1 MKILFLTHSFNSL
14 AQRLYIELVR
24 RGHEVSIEF
33 DINDAVTAQAV
44 ELYRPDLIVAPFLK
58 RAIPEAVWRNHVCF
72 VVHPGI
78 VGDRGPSALDWA
90 IMRNCAEWGVTV
102 LQASGEM
109 DGGDIWAAET
119 FPMRLAKKSSLYRNE
134 VIEAAVRAVLAAVER
149 FRNQNYSSEQ
159 AQYNLS
165 NPVRPELVEGHVLTA
180 QVVRQAHHERP
191 NEQSGFK
198 PQPLD
203 YTRPEVLGRL
213 HAPIRQAER
222 AIDWNRD
229 DTRTVLKKIHAAD
242 GFPGVLD
249 TLCGESYYLFDA
261 CAEDTLRG
269 GQLGEIIAQRN
280 GAICRATLDGAV
292 WIGHLKRKGEGE
304 LAFNPNCPLESFTPI
319 PPPPPPEPTPIL
331 TFPLKGK
338 GRSLS
343 LPPEGESWREGR
355 KGGEDV
361 AAPAFHPPIQG
372 EGRGGDGV
380 NTPNGLF
387 AFKLPATLALG
398 AHLASVPEVPLD
410 PFSPCAGETYR
421 DIWFE
426 QKNNVGYLHFDFY
439 NGAMSSEQCDR
450 LREAYLAATQRDVRV
465 IVLMGGADFWSNG
478 IHLNCIEAA
487 ASPADESWRNINAM
501 NDLTRA
507 IATTGSQLT
516 IAALQGNAGAGG
528 VFLSLAADIVH
539 AREGVV
545 FNPHYKG
552 MGNLYGSEYWTY
564 LLPRRVGEARVA
576 ALTQNRLPVGAAEAR
591 EMGLS
596 DGCFGTDR
604 ADFLARIAQLAE
616 ELAASPDYSALL
628 REKIARRERDEREKP
643 LDTYRAEELQH
654 IKLNFYGFDPSYHV
668 ARYNFVY
675 KIPHAWTPLYL
686 ARHRRIA
693 SRS

>member
-33 DINDAVTAQAV
+33 DINDAVTVQAV
-44 ELYRPDLIVAPFLK
+44 ELYRPELIVAPFLK
-58 RAIPEAVWRNHVCF
+58 RAIPEAVWRNHVCL

-90 IMRNCAEWGVTV
+90 IMRDCQEWGATV

-134 VIEAAVRAVLAAVER
+134 VVEAAARAVLKAVER
-149 FRNQNYSSEQ
+149 F
-159 AQYNLS
+159 
-165 NPVRPELVEGHVLTA
+165 
-180 QVVRQAHHERP
+180 
-191 NEQSGFK
+191 QSGNFK
-198 PQPLD
+198 PMPLD
-203 YTRPEVLGRL
+203 YSRPEVLGRL
-213 HAPIRQAER
+213 HAPIRQADR
-222 AIDWNRD
+222 IIDWRRD
-229 DTRTVLKKIHAAD
+229 DTRTVLKKIHSAD

-249 TLCGESYYLFDA
+249 TLCGEPYYLFDA

-269 GQLGEIIAQRN
+269 SRPGEIIAQRN

-292 WIGHLKRKGEGE
+292 WIGHVKRKNEGE
-304 LAFNPNCPLESFTPI
+304 HTFNPDNPLERERHCRSATCCAI
-319 PPPPPPEPTPIL
+319 SLDRPTS
-331 TFPLKGK
+331 
-338 GRSLS
+338 R
-343 LPPEGESWREGR
+343 
-355 KGGEDV
+355 
-361 AAPAFHPPIQG
+361 APTKY
-372 EGRGGDGV
+372 DGS
-380 NTPNGLF
+380 NEQSGL
-387 AFKLPATLALG
+387 KLPATLALEE
-398 AHLASVPEVPLD
+398 HLANVPEAPLD
-410 PFSPCAGETYR
+410 AFSSSTGETYR

-426 QKNNVGYLHFDFY
+426 QKNSVGYLHFAFY
-439 NGAMSSEQCDR
+439 NGAMSSEHCER
-450 LREAYLAATQRDVRV
+450 LREAYLAATRRDVRV

-507 IATTGSQLT
+507 IVTTASQLT
-516 IAALQGNAGAGG
+516 ITALQGNAGAGG
-528 VFLSLAADIVH
+528 VFLSLAADHVY

-564 LLPRRVGEARVA
+564 LLPRRVGEAKAA
-576 ALTQNRLPVGAAEAR
+576 ALTQNRLPVGAAEAQ
-591 EMGLS
+591 EMGLI

-604 ADFLARIAQLAE
+604 ADFLARIAQIAE
-616 ELAASPDYSALL
+616 GLAASPNYSALL
-628 REKIARRERDEREKP
+628 QEKVARRERDELEKP
-643 LDTYRAEELQH
+643 LDAYRAEELQH
-654 IKLNFYGFDPSYHV
+654 MKLNFYGFDPSYHV

-693 SRS
+693 SARARVA

>member
-14 AQRLYIELVR
+14 AQRLYIELAR

-44 ELYRPDLIVAPFLK
+44 ELYRPELIVAPFLK

-90 IMRNCAEWGVTV
+90 IMRDCPEWGVTV
-102 LQASGEM
+102 LQANEEM

-134 VIEAAVRAVLAAVER
+134 VIEAAVRAVLKAVER
-149 FRNQNYSSEQ
+149 SQLGNFT
-159 AQYNLS
+159 
-165 NPVRPELVEGHVLTA
+165 PV
-180 QVVRQAHHERP
+180 
-191 NEQSGFK
+191 
-198 PQPLD
+198 PLD
-203 YTRPEVLGRL
+203 YSRPEVHGRL
-213 HAPIRQAER
+213 HAPIKQADR
-222 AIDWNRD
+222 AIDWSRD
-229 DTRTVLKKIHAAD
+229 DTRTVLKNIHAAD

-249 TLCGESYYLFDA
+249 TLCCEAYYLFDA
-261 CAEDTLRG
+261 CAEDNLRG
-269 GQLGEIIAQRN
+269 SQPGAIIAQRN
-280 GAICRATLDGAV
+280 GAICRATIDGAV
-292 WIGHLKRKGEGE
+292 WIGHLKRKEDAEHTLNQNCLLGSNPLHAPSQALPLVRGRAEDAPPLTRGGWEG
-304 LAFNPNCPLESFTPI
+304 LES
-319 PPPPPPEPTPIL
+319 
-331 TFPLKGK
+331 
-338 GRSLS
+338 
-343 LPPEGESWREGR
+343 
-355 KGGEDV
+355 
-361 AAPAFHPPIQG
+361 
-372 EGRGGDGV
+372 
-380 NTPNGLF
+380 NGLSGL
-387 AFKLPATLALG
+387 KLPATLALG
-398 AHLASVPEVPLD
+398 DHLADVPEVPLD
-410 PFSPCAGETYR
+410 PFSSYAGETYR

-439 NGAMSSEQCDR
+439 NGAMSSEQCER
-450 LREAYLAATQRDVRV
+450 LREAYLAATRRDVRV

-507 IATTGSQLT
+507 IVATGSQLT

-528 VFLSLAADIVH
+528 VFLSLAADHVY

-552 MGNLYGSEYWTY
+552 MGNLYGSEYWSY
-564 LLPRRVGEARVA
+564 LLPRRVGEARAA
-576 ALTQNRLPVGAAEAR
+576 ALTQNRLPVGAAEAQ
-591 EMGLS
+591 EMGLI
-596 DGCFGTDR
+596 DGCFGTER
-604 ADFLARIAQLAE
+604 KDFLARIEQIAE
-616 ELAASPDYSALL
+616 GLAASPDYPALL
-628 REKIARRERDEREKP
+628 REKVARRERDEREKP
-643 LDTYRAEELQH
+643 LDAYRAGELQH
-654 IKLNFYGFDPSYHV
+654 MKLNFYGFDPSYHV

-693 SRS
+693 SSLSY

>member
-14 AQRLYIELVR
+14 AQRLYIELAR

-33 DINDAVTAQAV
+33 DINDAVTVQAV
-44 ELYRPDLIVAPFLK
+44 ELYRPQLIVAPFFK

-90 IMRNCAEWGVTV
+90 IMRGVSEWGVTV
-102 LQASGEM
+102 LQANGEM
-109 DGGDIWAAET
+109 DAGDIWAAET

-149 FRNQNYSSEQ
+149 F
-159 AQYNLS
+159 S
-165 NPVRPELVEGHVLTA
+165 NRDCSLGQTQRDLPKPFCPELVEGHAPPT

-191 NEQSGFK
+191 NEYSGFK
-198 PQPLD
+198 PMPLD
-203 YTRPEVLGRL
+203 YSRPEVLGRL
-213 HAPIRQAER
+213 HKPIKQADR
-222 AIDWNRD
+222 AIDWQRD
-229 DTRTVLKKIHAAD
+229 DTRTVLRKIHAAD

-249 TLCGESYYLFDA
+249 TLYGGAYYLFDA

-269 GQLGEIIAQRN
+269 GQPGEIIARRN

-292 WIGHLKRKGEGE
+292 WIGHLKPKTDGE
-304 LAFNPNCPLESFTPI
+304 P
-319 PPPPPPEPTPIL
+319 
-331 TFPLKGK
+331 
-338 GRSLS
+338 
-343 LPPEGESWREGR
+343 
-355 KGGEDV
+355 
-361 AAPAFHPPIQG
+361 
-372 EGRGGDGV
+372 
-380 NTPNGLF
+380 
-387 AFKLPATLALG
+387 AFKLPAAQSLQV
-398 AHLASVPEVPLD
+398 HLAGIPEAPLD
-410 PFSPCAGETYR
+410 TFIPCTGETYR

-426 QKNNVGYLHFDFY
+426 QKNDVGYLHFAFY
-439 NGAMSSEQCDR
+439 NGAMSSEQCER
-450 LREAYLAATQRDVRV
+450 LRDAYLAATQRAVRV

-507 IATTGSQLT
+507 ITVIGSQLT
-516 IAALQGNAGAGG
+516 VAALQGNAGAGG
-528 VFLSLAADIVH
+528 VFLSLAADRVY

-564 LLPRRVGEARVA
+564 LLPRRVGEARAA
-576 ALTQNRLPVGAAEAR
+576 ALTQNRLPVGAPEAQ
-591 EMGLS
+591 EMGLI
-596 DGCFGTDR
+596 DGCFGTGR
-604 ADFLARIAQLAE
+604 EEFLARVTQIAE
-616 ELAASPDYSALL
+616 GLAASPEYPALL
-628 REKIARRERDEREKP
+628 REKVARLERDEREKP
-643 LDTYRAEELQH
+643 LDAYRTEELQH
-654 IKLNFYGFDPSYHV
+654 MKLNFYGFDPSYHV

-693 SRS
+693 SSFA

>member
-1 MKILFLTHSFNSL
+1 MRILFLTHSFNSL
-14 AQRLYIELVR
+14 AQRLFIELTR

-44 ELYRPDLIVAPFLK
+44 GVYCPDLIIAPFLK
-58 RAIPEAVWRNHVCF
+58 RAILETVWRNHVCF

-90 IMRNCAEWGVTV
+90 IMHDCPEWGVTV
-102 LQASGEM
+102 LQANGEM

-134 VIEAAVRAVLAAVER
+134 VIEAAVSAVLKAVER
-149 FRNQNYSSEQ
+149 FCNLDCSDEQ
-159 AQYNLS
+159 SHKA
-165 NPVRPELVEGHVLTA
+165 VRPEHVEGHILST
-180 QVVRQAHHERP
+180 QVVRQAHRERP

-203 YTRPEVLGRL
+203 YSRPEVLGRL
-213 HAPIRQAER
+213 HMPIRQADR
-222 AIDWNRD
+222 TIDWSRD
-229 DTRTVLKKIHAAD
+229 DTCTVLKKIHAAD

-249 TLCGESYYLFDA
+249 TLYGEAYYLFDA

-269 GQLGEIIAQRN
+269 SQPGEIIAQRN

-292 WIGHLKRKGEGE
+292 WIGHLKRKTEEE
-304 LAFNPNCPLESFTPI
+304 LAL
-319 PPPPPPEPTPIL
+319 
-331 TFPLKGK
+331 
-338 GRSLS
+338 
-343 LPPEGESWREGR
+343 
-355 KGGEDV
+355 
-361 AAPAFHPPIQG
+361 
-372 EGRGGDGV
+372 
-380 NTPNGLF
+380 
-387 AFKLPATLALG
+387 KLPATLALEG
-398 AHLASVPEVPLD
+398 HLGDVPEAPLD
-410 PFSPCAGETYR
+410 PFSPCSGETYR

-426 QKNNVGYLHFDFY
+426 QKNNVGYLYFDFY
-439 NGAMSSEQCDR
+439 NGAMSSAQCAR
-450 LREAYLAATQRDVRV
+450 LREAYLAATQREVRV

-507 IATTGSQLT
+507 IATTASQLT

-528 VFLSLAADIVH
+528 VFLSLAADHVY
-539 AREGVV
+539 ARAGVV

-564 LLPRRVGEARVA
+564 LLPRRVGEARA
-576 ALTQNRLPVGAAEAR
+576 AELTQNRLPVGAAEAQK
-591 EMGLS
+591 MGLI
-596 DGCFGTDR
+596 DDCFGADR
-604 ADFLARIAQLAE
+604 KDFLARIAQLAE
-616 ELAASPDYSALL
+616 GLAASPDYPALL
-628 REKIARRERDEREKP
+628 HEKVARRECDEREKP
-643 LDTYRAEELQH
+643 LEAYRAAELQH
-654 IKLNFYGFDPSYHV
+654 MKLNFYGFDPSYHV

-693 SRS
+693 SSLA

>member
-33 DINDAVTAQAV
+33 DINDAVTVQAV
-44 ELYRPDLIVAPFLK
+44 ELYRPELIVAPFLK
-58 RAIPEAVWRNHVCF
+58 RAIPEAVWRNHVCL

-90 IMRNCAEWGVTV
+90 IMRDCQEWGATV

-134 VIEAAVRAVLAAVER
+134 VVEAAARAVLKAVER
-149 FRNQNYSSEQ
+149 F
-159 AQYNLS
+159 
-165 NPVRPELVEGHVLTA
+165 
-180 QVVRQAHHERP
+180 
-191 NEQSGFK
+191 QSGNFK
-198 PQPLD
+198 PMPLD
-203 YTRPEVLGRL
+203 YSRPEVLGRL
-213 HAPIRQAER
+213 HAPIRQADR
-222 AIDWNRD
+222 IIDWRRD
-229 DTRTVLKKIHAAD
+229 DTRTVLKKIHSAD

-249 TLCGESYYLFDA
+249 TLCGEPYYLFDA
-261 CAEDTLRG
+261 CAEDMLRG
-269 GQLGEIIAQRN
+269 GEPGAIIARRN

-292 WIGHLKRKGEGE
+292 WIGHVKRKNEGE
-304 LAFNPNCPLESFTPI
+304 HTFNPDNPLERERHCRSATCCAI
-319 PPPPPPEPTPIL
+319 SLDRPTS
-331 TFPLKGK
+331 
-338 GRSLS
+338 R
-343 LPPEGESWREGR
+343 
-355 KGGEDV
+355 
-361 AAPAFHPPIQG
+361 APTKY
-372 EGRGGDGV
+372 DGS
-380 NTPNGLF
+380 NEQSGL
-387 AFKLPATLALG
+387 KLPATLALEE
-398 AHLASVPEVPLD
+398 HLANVPEAPLD
-410 PFSPCAGETYR
+410 AFSSSTGETCR

-426 QKNNVGYLHFDFY
+426 QKNSVGYLHFAFY
-439 NGAMSSEQCDR
+439 NGAMSSEHCER
-450 LREAYLAATQRDVRV
+450 LREAYLAATRRDVRV

-507 IATTGSQLT
+507 IVTTASQLT
-516 IAALQGNAGAGG
+516 ITALQGNAGAGG
-528 VFLSLAADIVH
+528 VFLSLAADHVY

-564 LLPRRVGEARVA
+564 LLPRRVGEAKAA
-576 ALTQNRLPVGAAEAR
+576 ALTQNRLPVGAAEAQ
-591 EMGLS
+591 EMGLI

-604 ADFLARIAQLAE
+604 ADFLARIAQIAE
-616 ELAASPDYSALL
+616 GLAASPNYSALL
-628 REKIARRERDEREKP
+628 QEKVARRERDELEKP
-643 LDTYRAEELQH
+643 LDAYRAEELQH
-654 IKLNFYGFDPSYHV
+654 MKLNFYGFDPSYHV

-693 SRS
+693 SARARVA

>member
-14 AQRLYIELVR
+14 AQRLYIELAR

-33 DINDAVTAQAV
+33 DINDAVTVQAV
-44 ELYRPDLIVAPFLK
+44 ELYRPELIVAPFLK

-90 IMRNCAEWGVTV
+90 IMRDCAEWGVTV

-149 FRNQNYSSEQ
+149 F
-159 AQYNLS
+159 
-165 NPVRPELVEGHVLTA
+165 
-180 QVVRQAHHERP
+180 
-191 NEQSGFK
+191 QSKDFK

-203 YTRPEVLGRL
+203 YSRPDVLGRL
-213 HAPIRQAER
+213 HAPIRQGDR
-222 AIDWNRD
+222 SIDWRRD
-229 DTRTVLKKIHAAD
+229 DTRTVLRKIHAAD

-249 TLCGESYYLFDA
+249 TLCGGEYYLFDA
-261 CAEDTLRG
+261 CAEGTLRG
-269 GQLGEIIAQRN
+269 NQPGGIIAQRN

-292 WIGHLKRKGEGE
+292 WIGHLKHKIDGE
-304 LAFNPNCPLESFTPI
+304 LAL
-319 PPPPPPEPTPIL
+319 
-331 TFPLKGK
+331 
-338 GRSLS
+338 
-343 LPPEGESWREGR
+343 
-355 KGGEDV
+355 
-361 AAPAFHPPIQG
+361 
-372 EGRGGDGV
+372 
-380 NTPNGLF
+380 
-387 AFKLPATLALG
+387 KLPAALALG
-398 AHLASVPEVPLD
+398 EHLADVPEVSPNSMLNLDYPLGVGRVSTRHVGLKPD
-410 PFSPCAGETYR
+410 LQIIDSVSTASVIEQTELKSAYGGETFR

-439 NGAMSSEQCDR
+439 NGAMSSEQCER

-507 IATTGSQLT
+507 IAATGSQLT

-528 VFLSLAADIVH
+528 VFLSLAADHVY

-564 LLPRRVGEARVA
+564 LLPRRVGEEKAA

-591 EMGLS
+591 EIGLI
-596 DGCFGTDR
+596 DGCFGIDR
-604 ADFLARIAQLAE
+604 ADFLARIEQIAE
-616 ELAASPDYSALL
+616 GLAASPDYPALL
-628 REKIARRERDEREKP
+628 QEKVARRERDELEKQ
-643 LDTYRAEELQH
+643 LDTYRAEELQQM
-654 IKLNFYGFDPSYHV
+654 KLNFYGFDPSYHV

-693 SRS
+693 SARA

>member
-33 DINDAVTAQAV
+33 DINDAVTVQAV
-44 ELYRPDLIVAPFLK
+44 ELYRPELIVAPFLK
-58 RAIPEAVWRNHVCF
+58 RAIPEAVWRNHVCL

-90 IMRNCAEWGVTV
+90 IMRDCQEWGATV

-134 VIEAAVRAVLAAVER
+134 VVEAAARAVLKAVER
-149 FRNQNYSSEQ
+149 F
-159 AQYNLS
+159 
-165 NPVRPELVEGHVLTA
+165 
-180 QVVRQAHHERP
+180 
-191 NEQSGFK
+191 QSGNFK
-198 PQPLD
+198 PMPLD
-203 YTRPEVLGRL
+203 YSRPEVLGRL
-213 HAPIRQAER
+213 HAPIRQADR
-222 AIDWNRD
+222 IIDWRRD

-249 TLCGESYYLFDA
+249 TLCGEPYYLFDA
-261 CAEDTLRG
+261 CAEDMLRG
-269 GQLGEIIAQRN
+269 GEPGAIIARRN

-292 WIGHLKRKGEGE
+292 WIGHVKRKNEGE
-304 LAFNPNCPLESFTPI
+304 HTFNPDNPLERERHCRSATCCAI
-319 PPPPPPEPTPIL
+319 SLDRPTS
-331 TFPLKGK
+331 
-338 GRSLS
+338 R
-343 LPPEGESWREGR
+343 
-355 KGGEDV
+355 
-361 AAPAFHPPIQG
+361 APTKY
-372 EGRGGDGV
+372 DGS
-380 NTPNGLF
+380 NEQSGL
-387 AFKLPATLALG
+387 KLPATLALEE
-398 AHLASVPEVPLD
+398 HLANVPEAPLD
-410 PFSPCAGETYR
+410 AFSSSTGETCR

-426 QKNNVGYLHFDFY
+426 QKNSVGYLHFAFY
-439 NGAMSSEQCDR
+439 NGAMSSEHCER
-450 LREAYLAATQRDVRV
+450 LREAYLAATRRDVRV

-507 IATTGSQLT
+507 IVTTASQLT
-516 IAALQGNAGAGG
+516 ITALQGNAGAGG
-528 VFLSLAADIVH
+528 VFLSLAADHVY

-564 LLPRRVGEARVA
+564 LLPRRVGEAKAA
-576 ALTQNRLPVGAAEAR
+576 ALTQNRLPVGAAEAQ
-591 EMGLS
+591 EMGLI

-604 ADFLARIAQLAE
+604 ADFLARIAQIAE
-616 ELAASPDYSALL
+616 GLAASPNYSALL
-628 REKIARRERDEREKP
+628 QEKVARRERDELEKP
-643 LDTYRAEELQH
+643 LDAYRAEELQH
-654 IKLNFYGFDPSYHV
+654 MKLNFYGFDPSYHV

-693 SRS
+693 SARARVA

>member
-14 AQRLYIELVR
+14 AQRLYIELAR
-24 RGHEVSIEF
+24 CGHEVSIEF

-44 ELYRPDLIVAPFLK
+44 ELYRPNLIVAPFLK

-90 IMRNCAEWGVTV
+90 IMHDCQEWGVTV
-102 LQASGEM
+102 LQANSEM

-134 VIEAAVRAVLAAVER
+134 VIEAAVRAVLIAVER
-149 FRNQNYSSEQ
+149 F
-159 AQYNLS
+159 
-165 NPVRPELVEGHVLTA
+165 
-180 QVVRQAHHERP
+180 
-191 NEQSGFK
+191 QSKDFK

-203 YTRPEVLGRL
+203 YSRPEVRGRL
-213 HAPIRQAER
+213 HAPIRQADR
-222 AIDWNRD
+222 TIDWQRD
-229 DTRTVLKKIHAAD
+229 DTRMVLRKIHAAD

-249 TLCGESYYLFDA
+249 TLCGGTYHLFDA
-261 CAEDTLRG
+261 CAEDTLCGNRP
-269 GQLGEIIAQRN
+269 GEIIAQRN
-280 GAICRATLDGAV
+280 GAICRATPDGAV
-292 WIGHLKRKGEGE
+292 WIGHLKRKAEGE
-304 LAFNPNCPLESFTPI
+304 HTFIERERHCRSATCCAISLDR
-319 PPPPPPEPTPIL
+319 PTS
-331 TFPLKGK
+331 
-338 GRSLS
+338 R
-343 LPPEGESWREGR
+343 
-355 KGGEDV
+355 
-361 AAPAFHPPIQG
+361 APAKY
-372 EGRGGDGV
+372 EGY
-380 NTPNGLF
+380 NELFGL
-387 AFKLPATLALG
+387 KLPATLALKE
-398 AHLASVPEVPLD
+398 HLADVPEVPLD
-410 PFSPCAGETYR
+410 PFSSSAGETYR

-426 QKNNVGYLHFDFY
+426 QKGNIGYLHFAFY
-439 NGAMSSEQCDR
+439 NGAMSSEQCER
-450 LREAYLAATQRDVRV
+450 LRAVYLAAIQREVRV

-507 IATTGSQLT
+507 IATTSQLT

-528 VFLSLAADIVH
+528 VFLSLAADHVY

-564 LLPRRVGEARVA
+564 LLPRRVGEVRAA
-576 ALTQNRLPVGAAEAR
+576 ALTQNRLPVGAMEAQ
-591 EMGLS
+591 EMGLI

-604 ADFLARIAQLAE
+604 EDFLARVEQIAKG
-616 ELAASPDYSALL
+616 LAASQDYPALL
-628 REKIARRERDEREKP
+628 QEKIARREYDERTKP
-643 LDTYRAEELQH
+643 LDSYRTEELQH
-654 IKLNFYGFDPSYHV
+654 MKLNFYGFDPSYHV

-693 SRS
+693 SARA